1 MSTGGGGVVITS
13 TGKSELEE
21 SLVSGGNKLHQ
32 TTASE
37 KVLGTT
43 LKEKIAKKVVASIDT
58 SKCVNCGICREICP
72 ADAIDEYQRQICRI
86 CPTCTAMPGMSVG
99 KMKSLP
105 TETSCTSQC
114 PLGISPQGYIGLTK
128 AGKYEEAYKL
138 IWDKNPLLSVCARV
152 CHHPCELGCKRG
164 ILVDEPIKIR
174 EIKRYLSEKVDYQPK
189 KYVTMYEEKV
199 AIIGAGPAG
208 LTAGHYLASLGYD
221 VTIYDEAHE
230 AGGMLIRGIPEFRLD
245 REVVKKEVQKLV
257 DAGLKIQLDSKINQ
271 SSIEE
276 LKTEY
281 DVIVVAAGTPK
292 SKELFIAGWRNAGI
306 MKAMDFMERINNKQN
321 MRRHVGQLF
330 EFKDGRAVIIG
341 GGSVA
346 VDCARTALRVGAS
359 KVTVVC
365 LEEGEAVPAH
375 AWEVEEAKEEG
386 IEFIEGYSP
395 VEFKAELFPTL
406 NSVRFEKV
414 KSMGKNDQGQFTVET
429 DHDNV
434 LEIPCE
440 WVVEAIGQ
448 RKDDMWNDINEDG
461 IFFAGDIVC
470 NKCSVVDAMASG
482 KEVAYQVDSL
492 LRGRAVKV
500 PQLGTERLKPAPVSE
515 KLFPYN
521 FRKTLRPEAPM
532 VSPEQR
538 VHNFDEVENAFNDK
552 DAYVEVD
559 SCLGCGYSGVNP
571 EKCLGCGMCQQLCPK
586 GDVITMIAKAE
597 GGDE

>member
-13 TGKSELEE
+13 TGTSKLEDT
-21 SLVSGGNKLHQ
+21 LVSGGNKFNQ
-32 TTASE
+32 KVTSE
-37 KVLGTT
+37 KILGKT
-43 LKEKIAKKVVASIDT
+43 LKKNVTKDIVASIDS
-58 SKCVNCGICREICP
+58 SKCVNCGICREVCP
-72 ADAIDEYQRQICRI
+72 GDAIEEYQRQICHI
-86 CPTCTAMPGMSVG
+86 CPTCTAIPGVSVG

-128 AGKYEEAYKL
+128 AGKYEEAYEL
-138 IWDKNPLLSVCARV
+138 IWKKNPLLSVCARV

-189 KYVTMYEEKV
+189 KYVAMYEEKV

-208 LTAGHYLASLGYD
+208 LTAGHYLASLGYE

-230 AGGMLIRGIPEFRLD
+230 AGGMLIRGIPEFRLN
-245 REVVKKEVQKLV
+245 RNVVKKEIQKLV
-257 DAGLKIQLDSKINQ
+257 DAGLNIQLDTKINKY
-271 SSIEE
+271 SIEE
-276 LKTEY
+276 LKSEY
-281 DVIVVAAGTPK
+281 DVIIMAVGTPK
-292 SKELFIAGWRNAGI
+292 SKELRIDGWRNAGI
-306 MKAMDFMERINNKQN
+306 MTAMDFMERINNKQN

-359 KVTVVC
+359 QVTVVC
-365 LEEGEAVPAH
+365 LEEGDALPAH
-375 AWEVEEAKEEG
+375 AWEIDEAKEEG
-386 IEFIEGYSP
+386 IEFVEGYSP

-414 KSMGKNDQGQFTVET
+414 KSMGKNEQGQFVVET
-429 DHDNV
+429 DSSDI

-448 RKDDMWNDINEDG
+448 RKDDMWNDIEEDG
-461 IFFAGDIVC
+461 IFFAGDVVSS
-470 NKCSVVDAMASG
+470 KCSVVDAMASG
-482 KEVAYQVDSL
+482 KEAAYKVDSL
-492 LRGRAVKV
+492 LRGRTLKET
-500 PQLGTERLKPAPVSE
+500 QLGTDRLRLAPVNE

-521 FRKTLRPEAPM
+521 FRKTLRPKTPM
-532 VSPEQR
+532 VSAKHR
-538 VHNFDEVENAFNDK
+538 VHSFNEVEKAFNDEQ
-552 DAYVEVD
+552 AYVEVD
-559 SCLGCGYSGVNP
+559 SCLGCGYSGVDV
-571 EKCLGCGMCQQLCPK
+571 EKCLGCGICQQLCPK
-586 GDVITMIAKAE
+586 GDVITMVGK
-597 GGDE
+597 GGVE